1 MICKSKLSIRTHYCF
16 VLLVILVNFHAP
28 RKSSADGKVVRP
40 VNYKGSLEELS
51 QEAIIVF
58 NGSDESNTA
67 SQDLVLKIQVEGEAE
82 KFAWII
88 PFPNEPKITKQS
100 PKLFKE
106 LYDYV
111 EKRNL
116 RSKPKGL
123 GSFFGNKAAA
133 GGDSEQ
139 KVEVISRQIVGE
151 FDTAIVRENAEGGL
165 NPWLEKEGYE
175 TLKNAEDI
183 IGFYRKKKYVFAC
196 IKVSSEALKENKTI
210 DSHPLCFSFDTGG
223 RDGIYFPMKMT
234 SLQTEPF
241 DVNLYVFY
249 RYWLNDKLSKYGYRH
264 RGFDLKYR
272 DWDTNRCLTNGGKA
286 WSLPEEDPFLV
297 NLATSV
303 PTVTKFFQNR
313 HPGKK
318 YYLTNIQ
325 SKGLK
330 PDDVRQWKDDLWLF
344 PYYTNRAM
352 VPYDARTGGPA
363 QTAYSSE

>member
-1 MICKSKLSIRTHYCF
+1 M
-16 VLLVILVNFHAP
+16 LLVNPSPTGKWCDPSITRVHLKNSP
-28 RKSSADGKVVRP
+28 RKP
-40 VNYKGSLEELS
+40 LS
-51 QEAIIVF
+51 YSMAQMNRIQLLRIWC
-58 NGSDESNTA
+58 
-67 SQDLVLKIQVEGEAE
+67 LK
-82 KFAWII
+82 FR
-88 PFPNEPKITKQS
+88 
-100 PKLFKE
+100 LKE
-106 LYDYV
+106 RQ
-111 EKRNL
+111 RNL
-116 RSKPKGL
+116 HGSSHFPTNQKLRGKAQNFSKNFIITLKNETFVPSPRGL
-123 GSFFGNKAAA
+123 ALFGNKAAA

-272 DWDTNRCLTNGGKA
+272 DWDTNRCLTNGGRA

-318 YYLTNIQ
+318 YYPPNIQ
-325 SKGLK
+325 SKG
-330 PDDVRQWKDDLWLF
+330 
-344 PYYTNRAM
+344 
-352 VPYDARTGGPA
+352 
-363 QTAYSSE
+363 